1 MMKLVALDRKWLRAR
16 ALPVPGDGGKEERG
30 RVVVI
35 GGREDLVGATRLTG
49 EAALRVGAGKLQL
62 AAPASATAALSLV
75 VPEARVIARP
85 GRLPWTRSTRGLVEA
100 VERCDAVVIGPG
112 MLQNDEAL
120 ARELAAATR
129 GPLVLDAAALSAAS
143 AVQTPH
149 VVLTP
154 HAGEMAALLG
164 VEKEAVEA
172 DPLDAALTAA
182 TRFRA
187 VVALKG
193 AKTLIVDP
201 DREMV
206 LYPGGGAGLGTS
218 GSGDVLAGA
227 IVGLLARGA
236 SPFQAAAWG
245 VYLHGE
251 AGRRLAARLGPLG
264 FLARE
269 IADEFPEILRATA

>member
-1 MMKLVALDRKWLRAR
+1 MKKLLALDRKWLRAR
-16 ALPVPGDGGKEERG
+16 PLPAPGDGGKEERG
-30 RVVVI
+30 QVVVI
-35 GGREDLVGATRLTG
+35 GGREDLVGATRLAG

-62 AAPASATAALSLV
+62 VAPASAIAALSLV

-85 GRLPWTRSTRGLVEA
+85 SRLPWTRPTRNLVDV

-143 AVQTPH
+143 AVQTTH
-149 VVLTP
+149 IVLTP

-164 VEKEAVEA
+164 VEKKAVEA

-193 AKTLIVDP
+193 ARTLVVGP
-201 DREMV
+201 DNEVV

>member
-1 MMKLVALDRKWLRAR
+1 MM
-16 ALPVPGDGGKEERG
+16 
-30 RVVVI
+30 VI

-62 AAPASATAALSLV
+62 VAPASATAALSLV

-85 GRLPWTRSTRGLVEA
+85 GRLPWTRSTRALVEA

-112 MLQNDEAL
+112 MLPDDEAL

-143 AVQTPH
+143 AVHTAH

-154 HAGEMAALLG
+154 HAGEMATLLG

-172 DPLDAALTAA
+172 DPLEAALTAA

-193 AKTLIVDP
+193 AKTLVVGP
-201 DREMV
+201 DNEVV

-269 IADEFPEILRATA
+269 IAGEFPEILRTIG